1 METKTSLS
9 ILQVCSASQAV
20 YGAVQSLMTLAR
32 TQREAGHRVEFLTFL
47 GKRFGSQVRDEGF
60 AVHEVK
66 VGAKIDPRAIL
77 RMRRVIR
84 GGGFDLVHTHLST
97 SSVNGCLAARLAR
110 VPAIATVHG
119 MSGRLSF
126 FAANHLIA
134 VSEEVKRHLSNQ
146 GVRLE
151 KISVVHNGLSPDF
164 QLADRQAA
172 RRRLG
177 FGEADLVLGTVSRVT
192 ALKGVED
199 ALRAVDGLR
208 EEFPSVRYLVVGDG
222 DGLESCRKLA
232 SERGIQDRVVF
243 AGYQQDV
250 GAFLPA
256 MDVFV
261 FPTLKEAMGIALV
274 EAMAAGLPCVATDVG
289 GIPEVVTPETGRLV
303 PSRDPSA
310 IQRETAALLRDADL
324 RARMSAAALERCRV
338 SFSAAAMERDTDWVY
353 REVLGGR
360 GGQLAVSAARR

>member
-1 METKTSLS
+1 METRTSLS
-9 ILQVCSASQAV
+9 ILQICSASQAV

-47 GKRFGSQVRDEGF
+47 GKRFGSQVREDGF
-60 AVHEVK
+60 TVHEVK

-84 GGGFDLVHTHLST
+84 DGRFDVVHTHLST

-126 FAANHLIA
+126 FAADHLIA
-134 VSEEVKRHLSNQ
+134 VSQEVKRHLVRQ
-146 GVRLE
+146 GVREE
-151 KISVVHNGLSPDF
+151 KISVVHNGLPSDF
-164 QLADRQAA
+164 QLADRRTA
-172 RRRLG
+172 RRDLG
-177 FGEADLVLGTVSRVT
+177 FGDADLVVGTVSRVT

-199 ALRAVDGLR
+199 ALQAVAGLR
-208 EEFPSVRYLVVGDG
+208 AEFPDLRYLVVGDG
-222 DGLESCRKLA
+222 DGLETCRSLA
-232 SERGIQDRVVF
+232 ATLEIQDRVVF

-256 MDVFV
+256 MDLFL
-261 FPTLKEAMGIALV
+261 FPTHKEAMGIALV

-289 GIPEVVTPETGRLV
+289 GIPEVVTAETGRLV
-303 PSRDPSA
+303 PSKDPA
-310 IQRETAALLRDADL
+310 ALQRETAALLRDPAL
-324 RARMSAAALERCRV
+324 RARMSQAALDRCNA
-338 SFSAAAMERDTDWVY
+338 SFSAAAMERQTDWVY
-353 REVLGGR
+353 REVLGHA
-360 GGQLAVSAARR
+360 GGQLVTSSSP